1 MYFWNDNY
9 VSEENWSVSVIVGIG
24 ETMVNI
30 KCGQCKKIIKIHKSP
45 CCKESWRYPFKVDG
59 KEVWICHKCF
69 TDNVKNLKAQ
79 MEG

>member
-1 MYFWNDNY
+1 
-9 VSEENWSVSVIVGIG
+9 
-24 ETMVNI
+24 MVNI

-45 CCKESWRYPFKVDG
+45 CCNESWRYPSKVDG

-79 MEG
+79 MEGREQWKGEK